1 MKKPAKIVLGILS
14 FMPIFLFALFFLS
27 FFYMMINAPQMHP
40 AFGPCNAHRPGPPP
54 EFFLIFVFEILMFL
68 FNFGM
73 IIFYVIHLLSSSV
86 ASTSEKIAWTLLLLF
101 LNFLA
106 FPVYWYLYI
115 WKEPKPAAPPEKFES
130 GKIYCQKCGMQQD
143 YNNYACSACGFILHH
158 APEAGSRYEPI
169 GAIIPYKNKSAL
181 IGYYLGVFSLIP
193 FVGIVLGAL
202 AFIFGLKGRRLAIEH
217 PEVRGSVH
225 AWIGI
230 ILGGL
235 CFLGYSL
242 LSVYVWSR
250 FQGL

>member
-1 MKKPAKIVLGILS
+1 MKKPAKIVLCVLS
-14 FMPIFLFALFFLS
+14 FMPIILFVLLFFS
-27 FFYMMINAPQMHP
+27 FFYMVINTPHMHP
-40 AFGPCNAHRPGPPP
+40 AFGPCNAHRPGPPTGFII
-54 EFFLIFVFEILMFL
+54 FFIFDILIML
-68 FNFGM
+68 FNFGL
-73 IIFYVIHLLSSSV
+73 IIFYIIHLLSSR

-106 FPVYWYLYI
+106 FPVYWYLYV
-115 WKEPKPAAPPEKFES
+115 WKEPKPTVPEKFEG
-130 GKIYCQKCGMQQD
+130 GKIYCQKCGLQQD
-143 YNNYACSACGFILHH
+143 YNNYACQACGFMLYHE
-158 APEAGSRYEPI
+158 PESGSRYEPI

-193 FVGIVLGAL
+193 FAGVVLGAL
-202 AFIFGLKGRRLAIEH
+202 AFIFGLKGRRFAIER
-217 PEVRGSVH
+217 PEARGSVH

-250 FQGL
+250 FLRA